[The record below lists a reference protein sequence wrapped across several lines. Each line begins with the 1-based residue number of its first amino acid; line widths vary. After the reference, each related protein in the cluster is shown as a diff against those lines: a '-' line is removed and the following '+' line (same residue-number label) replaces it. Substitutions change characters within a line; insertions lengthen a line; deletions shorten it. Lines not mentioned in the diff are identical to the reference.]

1 VKDDSDML
9 PVFKIF
15 KFAFIA
21 VLVFALMGL
30 IASKIRNDAE
40 IGVLHRSA
48 TIIEAENKRLAD
60 AARAHEAG
68 CADAKSRAASVLLL
82 LQNELTAEA
91 SKYEVKFL
99 ASELASWIRYC
110 EPEGYQRYNRLLG
123 AVQGNNFISI
133 RKELSEFRDGT
144 VLVEK

>member
-1 VKDDSDML
+1 MSNSALK
-9 PVFKIF
+9 
-15 KFAFIA
+15 AFWGICT
-21 VLVFALMGL
+21 VGL
-30 IASKIRNDAE
+30 ILALTSLVILKARTDTE
-40 IGVLHRSA
+40 ISALQKSA
-48 TIIEAENKRLAD
+48 TIIEAENKRLGD

-68 CADAKSRAASVLLL
+68 CADARSRATSVLLL

-123 AVQGNNFISI
+123 AVQANNFISI
-133 RKELSEFRDGT
+133 RKELSEFRDGA
-144 VLVEK
+144 VIVEK